1 MPSRWLSFSLALV
14 VLLVCGCGSSSPPPQ
29 QITVNVTPATTTVR
43 TGDTQQFF
51 ATVTGTTNQSVTWS
65 VNGTSGGDSTN
76 GTISPAGLYTPP
88 AQIPAQDQIRVTATS
103 ATDSSASQSA
113 NVTLAN
119 PIALV
124 SFVYPPTLVSNAP
137 FSISVIGGKFVTG
150 GQVLLGTA
158 PLITTFLDSSHLTA
172 TGTAPAAGVLNL
184 TVVNP
189 MPDGTPSVATMVPVT
204 IVNQR
209 AAVRF
214 LEQSTFGPNDAQLA
228 AVETTGME
236 DFLLAQFQAPTSD
249 VNYPIPPPGMNDVH
263 LLFPVFFQ
271 NALDAQAGSD
281 QLRQR
286 VMFALNQ
293 IWVVSNNKVGQPEF
307 YVPYLRVLTG
317 DAFGNYRKLM
327 EDVTLNPAMGIYL
340 DMVNNAKPDLA
351 NGIHANE
358 NYAREFMQL
367 FTIGP
372 NLLNP
377 DGTPQMQNGAFVPT
391 YSQADIQ
398 ALARAFTGWTFAAV
412 APATNCAQYPNYSPN
427 GGSPMVPCDAYHDMA
442 AKTVLGTA
450 LPAGQTAQQ
459 DLKSALD
466 TIFMHPNLPPF
477 VARRMIQHLVTS
489 NPSREYVTRVANAF
503 AAGKF
508 TSNGTPFGDS
518 MRGNMQALI
527 AAVLLDPEARRGD
540 DPTTEDRRDGHLREP
555 VLYMTNV
562 LRAFHGTTDANNF
575 IVYVALDMGGEF
587 LFNSGSVF
595 NFFSPLYEIPAADF
609 NTPPPSPLPLFGP
622 EFQIFTSAS
631 SLARVN
637 DIEGAFFNSSVD
649 GNSTHI
655 DLTAYASIAG
665 NDSDLG
671 TMVDAMNLQLL
682 HGTMSAAMRTAILT
696 AVSAVSN
703 GDPLGRARTAAHL
716 IVSSSQYQIQ
726 R

>member
-1 MPSRWLSFSLALV
+1 MSSRCLSFPLALA
-14 VLLVCGCGSSSPPPQ
+14 VLFICGCGSSSPPPQ
-29 QITVNVTPATTTVR
+29 QIAVNVTPATITVR

-51 ATVTGTTNQSVTWS
+51 ATVTGTLNQSVTWS
-65 VNGTSGGDSTN
+65 VNGTPGGDATN
-76 GTISPAGLYTPP
+76 GTISLAGLYAPP
-88 AQIPAQDQIRVTATS
+88 AQIPAQNQIRVTATS
-103 ATDSSASQSA
+103 AADSSANQSA

-137 FSISVIGGKFVTG
+137 FSITVIGSKFVSG
-150 GQVLLGTA
+150 GKVLLGTA
-158 PLITTFLDSSHLTA
+158 QLTATFVDSSHLKA
-172 TGTAPAAGVLNL
+172 MGNAPAAGVLNL

-189 MPDGTPSVATMVPVT
+189 LPDGTPSAATTVPVT

-228 AVETTGME
+228 AVETGGME
-236 DFLLAQFQAPTSD
+236 SFLTAQFQAPTSD

-271 NALDAQAGSD
+271 NALDSQASSD

-377 DGTPQMQNGAFVPT
+377 DGTPQIQNGAFVPT
-391 YSQADIQ
+391 YAQADIQ
-398 ALARAFTGWTFAAV
+398 ALARAFTGWTYAPV
-412 APATNCAQYPNYSPN
+412 APAASCAQYPNYDRN

-442 AKTVLGTA
+442 AKTILGAT
-450 LPAGQTAQQ
+450 LNAGQSTQQ
-459 DLKSALD
+459 DLKGALD

-477 VARRMIQHLVTS
+477 VARRMIQHFVTS
-489 NPSREYVTRVANAF
+489 NPSPTYVTNVANAF
-503 AAGKF
+503 K
-508 TSNGTPFGDS
+508 NGTFMSKGVTFGDGT
-518 MRGNMQALI
+518 RGNMQALI

-540 DPTTEDRRDGHLREP
+540 HPATENPQDGHLREP
-555 VLYMTNV
+555 VLFVTNV

-609 NTPPPSPLPLFGP
+609 NTPPVSPLSGP

-631 SLARVN
+631 SLSRVN
-637 DIEGAFFNSSVD
+637 DIEGAIFNSSVD
-649 GNSTHI
+649 GSSTHI
-655 DLTAYASIAG
+655 DLSAYAVIAG
-665 NDSDLG
+665 NDNDLG
-671 TMVDAMNLQLL
+671 TMVDAMDLQLL
-682 HGTMSAAMRTAILT
+682 HGTMSEFPGMRAAILT
-696 AVSAVSN
+696 AVSARPSS
-703 GDPLGRARTAAHL
+703 DPVGRAQTAAYL
-716 IVSSSQYQIQ
+716 IVSSTQYQVQ

>member
-1 MPSRWLSFSLALV
+1 LV
-14 VLLVCGCGSSSPPPQ
+14 VLFVCGCNSAGPPPQ
-29 QITVNVTPATTTVR
+29 QIVVNVTPATITVR

-65 VNGTSGGDSTN
+65 VNGTLGGDNTN
-76 GTISPAGLYTPP
+76 GTISLVGLFTPP
-88 AQIPAQDQIRVTATS
+88 AQIPAQNKISVTATS
-103 ATDSSASQSA
+103 VADSSANQSA
-113 NVTLAN
+113 KVTLAN

-124 SFVYPPTLVSNAP
+124 SFVYPSTLASNVP
-137 FSISVIGGKFVTG
+137 FSISVIGSKFVNG

-158 PLITTFLDSSHLTA
+158 QLTTTFVDSSHLTA
-172 TGTAPAAGVLNL
+172 TGTAQAAPGVLNL

-189 MPDGTPSVATMVPVT
+189 MPDGTPSAALAVPVT
-204 IVNQR
+204 VVNQR

-228 AVETTGME
+228 AVETGGME
-236 DFLLAQFQAPTSD
+236 NFLLAQFQAPTSD
-249 VNYPIPPPGMNDVH
+249 VNYPIPPVGMNDVH
-263 LLFPVFFQ
+263 VLFPVFFQ

-293 IWVVSNNKVGQPEF
+293 IWVVSNNKVGQPDF
-307 YVPYLRVLTG
+307 YVPYLRVLTS
-317 DAFGNYRKLM
+317 DAFGNYRNLM
-327 EDVTLNPAMGIYL
+327 EDVTLNPAMGRYL

-377 DGTPQMQNGAFVPT
+377 DGTPQIQNGAFVPT
-391 YSQADIQ
+391 YAQADIQ
-398 ALARAFTGWTFAAV
+398 ALARVFTGWTFPNAT
-412 APATNCAQYPNYSPN
+412 TNCAQSFYNPWN
-427 GGSPMVPCDAYHDMA
+427 GSGPMVACDGNHDMDP
-442 AKTVLGTA
+442 KTLFANTPFQKVL
-450 LPAGQTAQQ
+450 PQKQTAQQ
-459 DLKSALD
+459 DLKDALD
-466 TIFMHPNLPPF
+466 TIFNHTNLPPF

-489 NPSREYVTRVANAF
+489 NPSPTYVTNVANAF
-503 AAGKF
+503 KNGTF
-508 TSNGTPFGDS
+508 TSNGVTFGVVGD
-518 MRGNMQALI
+518 RGNMQALI

-540 DPTTEDRRDGHLREP
+540 DPATENPQDGHLREP
-555 VLYMTNV
+555 VLYVTNV
-562 LRAFHGTTDANNF
+562 LRAFHGTTDANNN
-575 IVYVALDMGGEF
+575 IVYLALDMGGEF

-595 NFFSPLYEIPAADF
+595 NFFSPLYNIPAADF
-609 NTPPPSPLPLFGP
+609 TIPPASPLSGP

-631 SLARVN
+631 SLTRVN

-649 GNSTHI
+649 GSSTHI
-655 DLTAYASIAG
+655 DLSAYASIAG

-696 AVSAVSN
+696 AVSARPG
-703 GDPLGRARTAAHL
+703 GDPMGRVQTAAYL

>member
-1 MPSRWLSFSLALV
+1 MPSRWLSFSLTLV
-14 VLLVCGCGSSSPPPQ
+14 VSFICGCGSAGPPPQ
-29 QITVNVTPATTTVR
+29 QITVNVTPATATVR
-43 TGDTQQFF
+43 TGDTQQFN
-51 ATVTGTTNQSVTWS
+51 ASVNGTANQSVNWS
-65 VNGTSGGDSTN
+65 VNGTPGGDSTN
-76 GTISPAGLYTPP
+76 GTISVAGLYTPP
-88 AQIPAQDQIRVTATS
+88 AQVPAQNKILVTATS
-103 ATDSSASQSA
+103 VADSSANQSA

-137 FSISVIGGKFVTG
+137 FSISVIGSKFVSG

-158 PLITTFLDSSHLTA
+158 QLTTTFVDSSHLTA
-172 TGTAPAAGVLNL
+172 IGTAPSANVLNL

-189 MPDGTPSVATMVPVT
+189 MPDGTPSSAVSVPVT
-204 IVNQR
+204 VVNQR

-214 LEQSTFGPNDAQLA
+214 LEQSTFGPNDAQLS
-228 AVETTGME
+228 AVETGGME
-236 DFLLAQFQAPTSD
+236 SFLTAQFQAPTSD
-249 VNYPIPPPGMNDVH
+249 VNYPIPPPGMNTLDP
-263 LLFPVFFQ
+263 LYPVFFQ
-271 NALDAQAGSD
+271 NALNAQAGSD

-293 IWVVSNNKVGQPEF
+293 IWVVSNNKVGQPEI

-317 DAFGNYRKLM
+317 DAFGNYRTLM

-377 DGTPQMQNGAFVPT
+377 DGTPQIQNGAFVPT
-391 YSQADIQ
+391 YAQADIQ
-398 ALARAFTGWTFAAV
+398 ALARAFTGWTYAAV
-412 APATNCAQYPNYSPN
+412 APATNCAQYPNYNRN
-427 GGSPMVPCDAYHDMA
+427 GGSPMVPCDAYHDVA
-442 AKTVLGTA
+442 AKTILGVT
-450 LPAGQTAQQ
+450 LNAGQSTQQ
-459 DLKSALD
+459 DLKGALD
-466 TIFMHPNLPPF
+466 TIFMHKNLPPF

-489 NPSREYVTRVANAF
+489 NPSPLYVTNVANAF
-503 AAGKF
+503 KTGAF
-508 TSNGTPFGDS
+508 TSKGVTFGDS
-518 MRGNMQALI
+518 TRGNMQALI

-540 DPTTEDRRDGHLREP
+540 DPATENPLDGHLREP
-555 VLYMTNV
+555 VLFTTNV
-562 LRAFHGTTDANNF
+562 LRAFHGTTDANNN

-595 NFFSPLYEIPAADF
+595 NFFSPLYNIPDADF
-609 NTPPPSPLPLFGP
+609 TTPPASPLSGP

-631 SLARVN
+631 SLTRVN
-637 DIEGAFFNSSVD
+637 DIKGAFFNSSVD
-649 GNSTHI
+649 GSSTHI
-655 DLTAYASIAG
+655 DLSAYASIAG
-665 NDSDLG
+665 NDGDLG

-682 HGTMSAAMRTAILT
+682 HGTMIGPMRQAILT
-696 AVSAVSN
+696 AVSAVPSS
-703 GDPLGRARTAAHL
+703 DPMGRAQTAAYL